1 MNRQIWIVILIALLA
16 VTMLF
21 FNKKVNL
28 IWLFIK
34 QLEVFKNA
42 RTGKRSIWDI
52 ICFFVFPIAISGL
65 IVFGLS
71 FRITTQLADTLTTVF
86 SLVFTILF
94 GFAAVIVE
102 RRESDTLK
110 KKRVISETFVS
121 IITST
126 SLSLFAAFIS
136 ILLTVLTKDLYVSI
150 LSLILL
156 AVSLHIIMLLLL
168 ITKRTFVIYCESE
181 RDSK

>member
-1 MNRQIWIVILIALLA
+1 MNRQIWVIILIASLT
-16 VTMLF
+16 VMMLF
-21 FNKKVNL
+21 LNKKVNL
-28 IWLFIK
+28 IRLFIK

-42 RTGKRSIWDI
+42 HTGKRSIWDI

-71 FRITTQLADTLTTVF
+71 FRVTAQLAETLTTVF

-102 RRESDTLK
+102 KRESDTEK

-126 SLSLFAAFIS
+126 SLSLFSAFIS
-136 ILLTVLTKDLYVSI
+136 ILLTVIAKDPYVSI
-150 LSLILL
+150 LSVILF
-156 AVSLHIIMLLLL
+156 AVSLHIIMLLLM
-168 ITKRTFVIYCESE
+168 ITKRTFVIYCE
-181 RDSK
+181 DKQGN